1 MNINYKAMVRVMLM
15 LSVMAQTTSLYADY
29 SLSKLFKEKAK
40 KREPLWFDVLTNE
53 RKEREKKQEIQKIES
68 ALNQNIPQ
76 DIAQQRTQVGNIQ
89 CLTQPQLNL
98 NEQLSLIHAV
108 ERSVCRFP
116 ETKAA
121 WVKTKI
127 QAAQLRITQSSYYPQ
142 VSASLNYDWGR
153 DDYQVDGRPDMSY
166 DTDTRR
172 YGLAVQANWLIYDFG
187 ARHYQVEEAQTLLAM
202 SLAQQDVVLQ
212 NVMIKTISAYY
223 HIIQLELKL
232 DNLKQIVLLAEQNY
246 KIANARYKAGAGI
259 KSDELQMFANLAKV
273 QSEQT
278 KLIGDLNIAK
288 GQLAAIMGEPA
299 YQSFQIDNQLKIPT
313 SLNLKSIED
322 LIKDAAELHPRFKA
336 ARLNIQ
342 VAEHKIKATQ
352 SARYPSLTFNSGLNQ
367 SKQLGE
373 SPFGNESQ
381 GLQAGIQLNF
391 PLFDGFNRKNQIVIA
406 QENLKLRQLEEEQ
419 LKLEINTE
427 IWKSYNELNAIHENI
442 KALQLLNH
450 SAATAYEVVQGR
462 YRAGVGSMLEV
473 LNAQNL
479 LTEAKLNYSTVL
491 TEFLIVRY
499 QLLSNMGN
507 LNIWSET
514 QVK

>member
-1 MNINYKAMVRVMLM
+1 MKYKKKILIFTMF
-15 LSVMAQTTSLYADY
+15 LSMGQVTLTYADH
-29 SLSKLFKEKAK
+29 SFSKIFKLKKNKFEQISFDLPILEKKDK
-40 KREPLWFDVLTNE
+40 KQQQQLKLIEPLLNPVVKPGTLSE
-53 RKEREKKQEIQKIES
+53 RS
-68 ALNQNIPQ
+68 
-76 DIAQQRTQVGNIQ
+76 QVGSIE
-89 CLTQPQLNL
+89 CLTQPELNPS
-98 NEQLSLIHAV
+98 QKLSLIHAV

-212 NVMIKTISAYY
+212 SVMIKTISAYY

-259 KSDELQMFANLAKV
+259 KSDELQMSANLAKV
-273 QSEQT
+273 QSEQI

-299 YQSFQIDNQLKIPT
+299 YQSFQIDNQLKIPI

-342 VAEHKIKATQ
+342 AAQHKIKATQ
-352 SARYPSLTFNSGLNQ
+352 RSSYPSLIFNSGLNQ
-367 SKQLGE
+367 SQQLGE

-381 GLQAGIQLNF
+381 RLQAGIQLNF
-391 PLFDGFNRKNQIVIA
+391 PVFDGFNRKNQIVIA

-427 IWKSYNELNAIHENI
+427 IWKSYNQLNAIHENI
-442 KALQLLNH
+442 KALELLNH

-491 TEFLIVRY
+491 TEFLVVRY